1 MRFKKLQITNHAI
14 LRWKERISPVY
25 HTEEDIQQVLRVARL
40 IKKKELLPFSTA
52 RVVNTIYAKYQ
63 EALFVL
69 QPLSIDE
76 YVLITIITKSE
87 NYICRFS
94 EIKSKRKI
102 KFFGILSDEDKKI
115 KKRIPTRI
123 KKVNLDELIE

>member
-14 LRWKERISPVY
+14 LRWKERISPVNY
-25 HTEEDIQQVLRVARL
+25 TEEDIQQVLRVARL

>member
-14 LRWKERISPVY
+14 LRWKERISPVNY
-25 HTEEDIQQVLRVARL
+25 TEDDIRQVLRVARL

>member
-14 LRWKERISPVY
+14 LRWKERISSVY

>member
-1 MRFKKLQITNHAI
+1 
-14 LRWKERISPVY
+14 
-25 HTEEDIQQVLRVARL
+25 VARL